1 MMTKAQNTNSALLTL
16 LVCPVSLSGLI
27 YDKDQAEL
35 VSLRTRLAFPIQDG
49 VPIMMTEVMLGRRGR
64 RNPVDSMK
72 HLAEETGHWQVWKF
86 LGWMGIAA
94 GFLILSYYKMERK
107 AHL

>member
-1 MMTKAQNTNSALLTL
+1 MMTKAQNTNPVLLSL

-49 VPIMMTEVMLGRRGR
+49 VPIMITEAARLMSDDEVNRLRAT
-64 RNPVDSMK
+64 PVQSDDN
-72 HLAEETGHWQVWKF
+72 TGGK
-86 LGWMGIAA
+86 
-94 GFLILSYYKMERK
+94 
-107 AHL
+107 